1 MSGNLQ
7 KSNLKLKSENGNL
20 TSHLNIIKIE
30 WDSWL
35 NFKKKK
41 KQTQNK
47 IPYLNNKLKIS
58 F

>member
-30 WDSWL
+30 WDSWINL
-35 NFKKKK
+35 KKK